1 MPVAASTA
9 VTPVVLD
16 NGTGNVRCGCAG
28 VSPLPLL
35 LCPTVLGRPTMQ
47 AAALLS
53 PIVHPPATSLSS
65 SHLSKPSLCAPVF
78 KGLTALRGREDMHP
92 HRAQLLEKKALC
104 GDDLAAT
111 GALGAVELT
120 YPMRNGVI
128 HNMDAMQEI
137 WDYALCERLP
147 GLAGPSGGGTARW
160 RYEDGLAWLQDR
172 PLQLSEP
179 PNMSLRQRCDLL
191 ELFFEKYG
199 LSAIQTVQQGILSL
213 FANGTERGVVVE
225 CGEGLS
231 HCTPVFD
238 GFVLVAA
245 QRLVDVAGRAVTERL
260 GQVLGDQ
267 QPHRRYQRRLP
278 TGSGRGA
285 PSYAPWLLN
294 DINTLRQIKERCC
307 YVASRKNGLEDRLT
321 RETSALHCNWVLP
334 DGTSCRLGPERFAA
348 PEVLFNP
355 QEIDHECDGIATAL
369 WKSIEAT
376 DIDVR
381 AALYENIIISGGSTL
396 LPGFG
401 ARLQREM
408 KSFYLTEKLNGD
420 LARMARCPIRVKE
433 PQRRQHM
440 VYMGGAILAELSQDQ
455 PERWLLRSA
464 YEEGGTSAIIARH
477 HATD

>member
-1 MPVAASTA
+1 MA

-35 LCPTVLGRPTMQ
+35 LCPTVLGRPKMQ
-47 AAALLS
+47 AATPLS
-53 PIVHPPATSLSS
+53 RIADPPATSLSS
-65 SHLSKPSLCAPVF
+65 SSHLAKSSLCAPVF
-78 KGLTALRGREDMHP
+78 KGLTAVRGLEGMHL
-92 HRAQLLEKKALC
+92 HRAQPLEKKALC
-104 GDDLAAT
+104 GDDLVAT
-111 GALGAVELT
+111 GALAMVEQT
-120 YPMRNGVI
+120 HPMRNGVI

-147 GLAGPSGGGTARW
+147 ALVETSGGGTARW
-160 RYEDGLAWLQDR
+160 RYEDGLEWLQER
-172 PLQLSEP
+172 PLLLSEP

-238 GFVLVAA
+238 GFVLATA
-245 QRLVDVAGRAVTERL
+245 QRVVGVAGRAVTERL
-260 GQVLGDQ
+260 GQVLRHQ
-267 QPHRRYQRRLP
+267 QPHRRYQRRVP
-278 TGSGRGA
+278 TGSGTSA
-285 PSYAPWLLN
+285 MSHASWLFH
-294 DINTLRQIKERCC
+294 DMNTLQQIKERYCF
-307 YVASRKNGLEDRLT
+307 VARQKNGLEDRLT
-321 RETSALHCNWVLP
+321 RETSALHRDCVLP

-348 PEVLFNP
+348 PEVLFNT
-355 QEIDHECDGIATAL
+355 QEIGHESDGITTAL
-369 WKSIEAT
+369 WKSIEAA

-381 AALYENIIISGGSTL
+381 AALYENIILSGGSTL

-401 ARLQREM
+401 ERLQQEM

-420 LARMARCPIRVKE
+420 PARMAWCPIRVKE

-440 VYMGGAILAELSQDQ
+440 VYMGGALLAELSQDQ
-455 PERWLLRSA
+455 PERWLSRSA
-464 YEEGGTSAIIARH
+464 YGEGGTSAIIARY